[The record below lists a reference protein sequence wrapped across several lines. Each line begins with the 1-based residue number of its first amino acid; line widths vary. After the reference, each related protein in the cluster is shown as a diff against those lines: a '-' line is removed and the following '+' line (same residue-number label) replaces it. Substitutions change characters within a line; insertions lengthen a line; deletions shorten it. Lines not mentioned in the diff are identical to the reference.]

1 MNKVEWI
8 LPGTVLSV
16 DADRP
21 QAAEEVFSSL
31 FLAGGLV
38 LSQVTQVTGL
48 EPYIIQNW
56 VRRGFLAPPKQRKY
70 TRRQLSRI
78 LMINALKSTLSIEQ
92 ICKLLS
98 YINGALDDE
107 GDDTIDDTE
116 LYGAFVLV
124 AGSVQKHD
132 LTLESEMNRLIAD
145 GLKDYKEPIPGA
157 KERIEQA
164 LRIMITAWRAAQ
176 LQTKAQILKKEKSMF
191 KEFKGTEIPIPMPKK
206 PSGDFLKK
214 LPKIVLIAVIV
225 LVLLAVAASSWY
237 TVNDKEQAVVTT
249 FGKVTDIT
257 DAGFHFKLPFGIQ
270 KVEKV
275 NVNVY
280 QKIELG
286 YRSVGSADNFDIIE
300 SETKM
305 ITGDY
310 NIVDV
315 EFFVEYKV
323 SDPEKYLYGSYDP
336 ETILRNLLQSQ
347 VRNVVGSE
355 AVDAVLTT
363 GKESIQMRVKELVSE
378 ILQEYD
384 IGLTLVDVKIQ
395 DSDPPT
401 DEVTEAFKAVETAK
415 QQAETVRNEARAYQ
429 NAQLPQ
435 AEAKAD
441 ELLRNAEYLKQK
453 RINEATEQVAM
464 FEAMYKEYSQN
475 PGITRSR
482 MYYEAISEALPD
494 VKVYIDTSGENGVQ
508 KVLPLESFTQGDV
521 TTTAPEKGEE

>member
-1 MNKVEWI
+1 MDNYVVNDNPPRRK
-8 LPGTVLSV
+8 
-16 DADRP
+16 ADRKKIGR
-21 QAAEEVFSSL
+21 FI
-31 FLAGGLV
+31 GYGL
-38 LSQVTQVTGL
+38 L
-48 EPYIIQNW
+48 
-56 VRRGFLAPPKQRKY
+56 
-70 TRRQLSRI
+70 
-78 LMINALKSTLSIEQ
+78 
-92 ICKLLS
+92 
-98 YINGALDDE
+98 
-107 GDDTIDDTE
+107 
-116 LYGAFVLV
+116 
-124 AGSVQKHD
+124 
-132 LTLESEMNRLIAD
+132 
-145 GLKDYKEPIPGA
+145 
-157 KERIEQA
+157 
-164 LRIMITAWRAAQ
+164 
-176 LQTKAQILKKEKSMF
+176 
-191 KEFKGTEIPIPMPKK
+191 
-206 PSGDFLKK
+206 
-214 LPKIVLIAVIV
+214 V
-225 LVLLAVAASSWY
+225 LVLIILASTCWY
-237 TVNDKEQAVVTT
+237 TVDDKQQAVVTT
-249 FGKVTDIT
+249 FGKVTSVS
-257 DAGFHFKLPFGIQ
+257 DAGIHFRLPFGIQ
-270 KVEKV
+270 QVQKVD
-275 NVNVY
+275 VNVY

-286 YRSVGSADNFDIIE
+286 YRTDNNTEEGYTLNENE
-300 SETKM
+300 SMM

-310 NIVDV
+310 NIVNV

-521 TTTAPEKGEE
+521 TTTAPEKGEV